1 MKKAQ
6 MIIAIPSGFLLIFS
20 LLTSYKAGQFF
31 AMAGLFITLLV
42 RQVRL
47 WKYGTILD
55 HPSRRYD
62 GEVEKELDGGDSEE

>member
-6 MIIAIPSGFLLIFS
+6 MLIAIPSGFLLVFS
-20 LLTSYKAGQFF
+20 LLTSYKAGQFI

-42 RQVRL
+42 RQIRL

-55 HPSRRYD
+55 HPSRRYE
-62 GEVEKELDGGDSEE
+62 GEVEEELDGGGSDK